1 MKVVLAALAVAVIV
15 LHLTSLP
22 ITIWEYDENLFAMG
36 VERYEPL
43 KHFPPPPGYPVFI
56 GAAKLVAPLFGGDA
70 FRTLIALNA
79 FATVLGFGLLAL
91 AFRAITGNARLGLLG
106 AALFY
111 VMPAMLVHVTLA
123 LSDAGALALLALA
136 LWLGTRRSWLAFG
149 IVCAATV
156 GWRPQ
161 FAIAVVPM
169 LFTHVALMRSWRE
182 RVITV
187 LSFGVACL
195 AWLVPLMAFTGGV
208 MGFWRWL
215 SGQAAY
221 FAQHDAD
228 ISRTGRTFAQ
238 IALRFIAHPWGP
250 KWLAFPVLLLAAVGL
265 VDVVR
270 RRLWSVLPVIVMTVV
285 YLAFALWMMDPAD
298 GVRYALPA
306 HPGIALLAILGIGA
320 LRHVNRADWIFVA
333 LYAAGSYFYASP
345 ILRQRTAI
353 ASPPFAAIQ
362 YLRAIAPEN
371 AVILYDLPL
380 KPHAQNL
387 LRDFT
392 AMRVDEGLLRF
403 GHRVDVPIIE
413 LTDSADGMVF
423 RWSRS
428 DAYSKLTR
436 NHYREVS
443 VLPMPETRRFLAV
456 EGISP
461 PERKGDRS
469 WRWIGA
475 RGVLALPDL
484 GARAVRL
491 TFAVPEDY
499 PLASNRVTVAVE
511 GGASAEVEV
520 AYARRNV
527 VELPLPRG
535 AARVTITPAQT
546 FVPANV
552 PGALNRDRRTLSVML
567 TGLEQV
573 TGAS

>member
-1 MKVVLAALAVAVIV
+1 
-15 LHLTSLP
+15 
-22 ITIWEYDENLFAMG
+22 
-36 VERYEPL
+36 
-43 KHFPPPPGYPVFI
+43 
-56 GAAKLVAPLFGGDA
+56 
-70 FRTLIALNA
+70 
-79 FATVLGFGLLAL
+79 
-91 AFRAITGNARLGLLG
+91 
-106 AALFY
+106 
-111 VMPAMLVHVTLA
+111 
-123 LSDAGALALLALA
+123 
-136 LWLGTRRSWLAFG
+136 
-149 IVCAATV
+149 
-156 GWRPQ
+156 
-161 FAIAVVPM
+161 
-169 LFTHVALMRSWRE
+169 MRSWRE
-182 RVITV
+182 RIITV

-228 ISRTGRTFAQ
+228 ISRTGRTLAQ
-238 IALRFIAHPWGP
+238 IVLRFVAHPWGP
-250 KWLAFPVLLLAAVGL
+250 KELAGPVLLLAAIGV

-270 RRLWSVLPVIVMTVV
+270 RRLWSALPAIVMTVV

-298 GVRYALPA
+298 GVRYALPG
-306 HPGIALLAILGIGA
+306 HVGIALLAILGVGS
-320 LRHVNRADWIFVA
+320 LRYVNRADWVLVA

-353 ASPPFAAIQ
+353 ASPPYAAIVH
-362 YLRAIAPEN
+362 LRAIAPEN

-387 LRDFT
+387 PRDFT
-392 AMRVDEGLLRF
+392 AMRVDEGLLKF

-413 LTDSADGMVF
+413 LTDSAVTGPEGAVF
-423 RWSRS
+423 RWYTP

-436 NHYREVS
+436 DHYGAVS
-443 VLPMPETRRFLAV
+443 LLPMPVTRRFLAV

-461 PERKGDRS
+461 PERKGERT

-475 RGVLALPDL
+475 RGVVALPDL

-499 PLASNRVTVAVE
+499 PLGSNRVTVAVE
-511 GGASAEVEV
+511 GGASAEAEV
-520 AYARRNV
+520 ARGRESV

-535 AARVTITPAQT
+535 AARVRITPART